1 MKFQLQTTFS
11 PTGDQPSA
19 IEKISTGLRRGEK
32 FQTLLGVTGS
42 GKTFTMANVIAR
54 QQKPTLVLVH
64 NKTLAAQ
71 LASEYREFFPKNAVE
86 YFVSYYDYYQ
96 PESYVP
102 QRDLYIAKEADIN
115 EEIERLR
122 HRATMSLLTRRD
134 VIIVASVSC
143 IYGLGRP
150 ETYAAKG
157 LVLRQNENIDRQ
169 TVLEKLVGINYMRN
183 DIDFHRG
190 TFRAR
195 GDIIDVFPSYSEDS
209 FVRLD
214 FFGNELEKIQEINTL
229 TQKPNATLE
238 KIAIYPNSHYTLAED
253 LNLKQITTEIK
264 AELKTRVAELRQA
277 KKIVAAERLE
287 QRTNYDLEMLEQT
300 GFVGGI
306 ENYSRYIDNRQPGE
320 PPSVLLDYFPKDFL
334 MIVDESH
341 MTIPQVRG
349 MYAGDCSRKDT
360 LIEFGFRLPSAR
372 DNRPLKFSEFERK
385 YNQVVFTSATPGDY
399 ELAKCRRRVV
409 EQIIRPTGLLD
420 PEIEV
425 KPTNGQIDD
434 LLAQIQKRIAAKQ
447 RILVTTLTKRMA
459 EDLSKY
465 LAELGIKVQYLHSD
479 VDTMERLEILRDL
492 RTGVFD
498 VLVGINLLREGLDLP
513 EVSLVAILDA
523 DKEGY
528 LRSQSALIQVMG
540 RAARHQDGHVI
551 MYADKM
557 TKSMR
562 LAINETKRRRAKQ
575 MAYNEKH
582 SLTPRSITKAI
593 RDDRLSGRKQRP
605 ASPKFSVA
613 DIPRDEI
620 KRLRHE
626 LRQRMEIASR
636 NLEFEKAAAY
646 RDQITALSKKSRL

>member
-1 MKFQLQTTFS
+1 MKFQLRTTFS
-11 PTGDQPSA
+11 PTGDQPAA
-19 IEKISTGLRRGEK
+19 IEKISAGLQQGKK

-42 GKTFTMANVIAR
+42 GKTFTMANVIAHY
-54 QQKPTLVLVH
+54 QKPTLVLVH

-71 LASEYREFFPKNAVE
+71 LASEYREFFPNNAVE

-157 LVLRQNENIDRQ
+157 LVLNQNEPLDRQ
-169 TVLEKLVGINYMRN
+169 SVLERLVSINYTRN

-214 FFGNELEKIQEINTL
+214 FFGNNLEKIQEINSL
-229 TQKPNATLE
+229 TQKPNATLK

-253 LNLKQITTEIK
+253 LNIRQITAEIK
-264 AELKTRVAELRQA
+264 AELKEQMAVLKKAN
-277 KKIVAAERLE
+277 KIVAAERLE
-287 QRTNYDLEMLEQT
+287 QRTRYDMEMLEQT
-300 GFVGGI
+300 GFVGGV
-306 ENYSRYIDNRQPGE
+306 ENYSRYLDNRRPGE

-341 MTIPQVRG
+341 MAIPQVRG
-349 MYAGDCSRKDT
+349 MYAGDRSRKDT

-372 DNRPLKFSEFERK
+372 DNRPLQFNEFEGK
-385 YNQVVFTSATPGDY
+385 YNQVIFTSATPGDY
-399 ELAKCRRRVV
+399 ELAKCRRQVV

-420 PEIEV
+420 PEVEI

-447 RILVTTLTKRMA
+447 RVLVTTLTKRMA

-551 MYADKM
+551 MYADKI
-557 TKSMR
+557 TRSMR
-562 LAINETKRRRAKQ
+562 LALNETKRRRVKQ
-575 MAYNEKH
+575 MAYNKKH
-582 SLTPRSITKAI
+582 HLTPRSISKAI
-593 RDDRLSGRKQRP
+593 RDDRLSGRKS
-605 ASPKFSVA
+605 AKKIEEFSVR

-620 KRLRHE
+620 KRLQRD
-626 LRQRMEIASR
+626 LKQRMALAAR

-646 RDQITALSKKSRL
+646 RDQIAALSKKSRL